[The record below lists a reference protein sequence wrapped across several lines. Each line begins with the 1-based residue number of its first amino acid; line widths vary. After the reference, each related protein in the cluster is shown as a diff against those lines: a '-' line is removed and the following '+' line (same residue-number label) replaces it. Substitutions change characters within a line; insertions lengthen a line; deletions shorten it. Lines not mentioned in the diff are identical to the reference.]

1 MDHRGR
7 PRKYLTDEERAAAIK
22 EQKKKWTSKNKNTV
36 DYIRAKSF
44 AKKFIKMSDNEDLQM
59 LEELIKE
66 HKKQQKNKKGED

>member
-44 AKKFIKMSDNEDLQM
+44 AKKFIEMSDRKNIEM
-59 LEELIKE
+59 LEKMIE
-66 HKKQQKNKKGED
+66 HKKSTL